1 MLEASSR
8 FPGYHSATVI
18 SPHSALDH
26 GEYRVVQR
34 FATQA
39 DLEHWD
45 NSAERAAW
53 HERIRPIADDDAGYH
68 PVEELEV
75 WFPSGTAAHAGSP
88 AKWKMT
94 VVSWLGIFPTA
105 AACLAGVGPVLKSW
119 PYLFRMALV
128 TAMVAFLMAYVVMPR
143 LSVWMQWW
151 LKD

>member
-1 MLEASSR
+1 
-8 FPGYHSATVI
+8 
-18 SPHSALDH
+18 
-26 GEYRVVQR
+26 
-34 FATQA
+34 
-39 DLEHWD
+39 
-45 NSAERAAW
+45 
-53 HERIRPIADDDAGYH
+53 
-68 PVEELEV
+68 
-75 WFPSGTAAHAGSP
+75 
-88 AKWKMT
+88 MT